1 MRNEVLE
8 SLKEPL
14 RIILL
19 AILAWLLA
27 GGIEFILGLF
37 TIDAEIR
44 LQLTGLLLL
53 ILRAVDKYVHNTI
66 DVKGI
71 TRF

>member
-44 LQLTGLLLL
+44 LQLTGLLIL